1 MTHPFRSLSTVSDPA
16 EVVALVPIHANKER
30 VFWVWDPAADWPH
43 CENVRERSH
52 AGAAMAAKY
61 VRAERI
67 AVCDSAS
74 GVTKFMRV
82 EVRTEETPSTARK
95 FLQAMVVE

>member
-30 VFWVWDPAADWPH
+30 VFWVWDPLDGWPH
-43 CENVRERSH
+43 AETARERSH
-52 AGAAMAAKY
+52 AGAAMKATYTK
-61 VRAERI
+61 AERI
-67 AVCDSAS
+67 AVCCSVS
-74 GVTKFMRV
+74 GVTKFFRV
-82 EVRTEETPSTARK
+82 EERIEETPSGARK

>member
-1 MTHPFRSLSTVSDPA
+1 MTAHPFRSLSISDPA

-61 VRAERI
+61 VRADRI

-82 EVRTEETPSTARK
+82 EVRTEETPNTARK